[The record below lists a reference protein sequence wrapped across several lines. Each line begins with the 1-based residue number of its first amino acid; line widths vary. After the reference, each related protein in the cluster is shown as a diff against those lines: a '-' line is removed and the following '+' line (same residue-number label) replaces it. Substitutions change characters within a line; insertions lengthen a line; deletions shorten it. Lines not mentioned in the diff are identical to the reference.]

1 MGSEFKKC
9 KMVFSLHKLSHL
21 IFLSMMY
28 SQINQKE
35 NYENQLFALLSLVLS
50 VLLLLLESQSVLQSA
65 KNVNFYLFRKKYI
78 NLVFWLQH
86 QLQLITLFHT
96 INIVPKDRINV
107 YHHKVF
113 LVQMDIVHVLHLY
126 FGIQKLAHV
135 WIEFVLKERNSYIS
149 DYFRCFINI

>member
-96 INIVPKDRINV
+96 INIVPKDQINV

-113 LVQMDIVHVLHLY
+113 LVQMDIVHVHHLY
-126 FGIQKLAHV
+126 SGIQKLAHV
-135 WIEFVLKERNSYIS
+135 WIEFVFKKKKFLHLGLFQVLY
-149 DYFRCFINI
+149 